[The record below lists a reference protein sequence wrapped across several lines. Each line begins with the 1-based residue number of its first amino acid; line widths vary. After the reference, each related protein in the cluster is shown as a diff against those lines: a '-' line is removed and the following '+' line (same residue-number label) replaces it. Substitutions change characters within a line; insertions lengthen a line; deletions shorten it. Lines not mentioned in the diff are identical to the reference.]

1 VTAAG
6 QTVARYTAFKMGDV
20 VVSGDVNLGIGELTA
35 EIVVKSLDMNTAAA
49 GFARLDWTHAF
60 DLDGDGQY
68 GDLLDP
74 GAELPTPV
82 DLSIDFT
89 SSLEFRLTGS
99 FSGTG
104 EYTYDPDFAT
114 LTTSQRRRH
123 DRQRDPDVW
132 RRADCGH
139 GGVCA
144 GEAHGER

>member
-1 VTAAG
+1 MSIGHRGADRRDRGEVAG
-6 QTVARYTAFKMGDV
+6 HEQPPRR
-20 VVSGDVNLGIGELTA
+20 
-35 EIVVKSLDMNTAAA
+35 

-104 EYTYDPDFAT
+104 ELHLRPG
-114 LTTSQRRRH
+114 LRRSH
-123 DRQRDPDVW
+123 RQRTS
-132 RRADCGH
+132 RSTT
-139 GGVCA
+139 
-144 GEAHGER
+144 